1 MSINK
6 ASLCNFKALNQC
18 LMLTLDVLEKNL
30 FIANYAQLD
39 HYQWACSIFL

>member
-6 ASLCNFKALNQC
+6 ASLRNFKALNQC

-39 HYQWACSIFL
+39 YHQRLCSIFL